1 MDMNLDRDM
10 YSLDLKQLTRE
21 ALQAM
26 VAGEYSAH
34 KENPVYYIRQS
45 WEGETPE
52 GLPLYP
58 KVLPEVIL
66 TWAKLDTDTSWQPED
81 FLVLDLE
88 TTGLG
93 RGNTLAFLIGLG
105 YWEGGKYTVEQIFL
119 PDPDSEMNSFDRLQQ
134 LLETRSV
141 LITFNGKTFDIPIL
155 ESRLL
160 YNQLWLNL
168 REKEHI
174 DLLHIARRLWKH
186 QLPSCAL
193 ESLEF
198 YIMGLIRDAELD
210 IDGGLIPQT
219 YYQYLISGDPE
230 PLRRVLLHNQ
240 LDVLNTAVLFAIIA
254 DAVAEPVQVGK
265 DPRVDYLAVAR
276 LYQNQDRH
284 ELAQDIL
291 RHLLDDGFVTADV
304 AHELGMIYKREN
316 DLEAARQCLEIAAD
330 LQAPASILHLCIV
343 LEKQGELAEA
353 LRRTETLISWHQSRP
368 LPDLKALDSA
378 LRRQERL
385 QKKLSKKKG

>member
-1 MDMNLDRDM
+1 
-10 YSLDLKQLTRE
+10 
-21 ALQAM
+21 
-26 VAGEYSAH
+26 
-34 KENPVYYIRQS
+34 
-45 WEGETPE
+45 
-52 GLPLYP
+52 
-58 KVLPEVIL
+58 
-66 TWAKLDTDTSWQPED
+66 
-81 FLVLDLE
+81 
-88 TTGLG
+88 
-93 RGNTLAFLIGLG
+93 
-105 YWEGGKYTVEQIFL
+105 
-119 PDPDSEMNSFDRLQQ
+119 MNSFDRLQQ

-276 LYQNQDRH
+276 LYQTKTDTSLPR
-284 ELAQDIL
+284 
-291 RHLLDDGFVTADV
+291 
-304 AHELGMIYKREN
+304 
-316 DLEAARQCLEIAAD
+316 
-330 LQAPASILHLCIV
+330 
-343 LEKQGELAEA
+343 
-353 LRRTETLISWHQSRP
+353 IS
-368 LPDLKALDSA
+368 
-378 LRRQERL
+378 
-385 QKKLSKKKG
+385 